1 MPGVNMTKI
10 RARCPECGDVE
21 FGIDC
26 IVVVGSPTSS
36 SAYRFTCPS
45 CGDPVSRTAVPDV
58 IELLLSA
65 GVRREIPAR
74 APTRPSATVGAP
86 LTEGDVQA
94 FRSLLATADWFESL
108 RASIE

>member
-1 MPGVNMTKI
+1 MTKI

-26 IVVVGSPTSS
+26 IVVIGTTSS
-36 SAYRFTCPS
+36 ACAYRFICPG
-45 CGDPVSRTAVPDV
+45 CGEPVSRTAVPDV

-65 GVRREIPAR
+65 GVRREAFHPPSMQKAVA
-74 APTRPSATVGAP
+74 API
-86 LTEGDVQA
+86 TETDVQS
-94 FRSLLATADWFESL
+94 FRELLASTDWFESL

>member
-1 MPGVNMTKI
+1 MTKI

-21 FGIDC
+21 FGIDR
-26 IVVVGSPTSS
+26 IVVIGTPTTAC
-36 SAYRFTCPS
+36 AYRFVCPG

-65 GVRREIPAR
+65 GVHRETFEHPSLR
-74 APTRPSATVGAP
+74 PTPSAP
-86 LTEGDVQA
+86 LSETDVNA
-94 FRSLLATADWFESL
+94 FRELLKSGDWFESL